1 MQCFVYSFSVKNRK
15 KQSVFT
21 FYTFNNV
28 QELIQCGMALLYNRL
43 YYTIVIH
50 THSDNLLAEDGER
63 SL

>member
-1 MQCFVYSFSVKNRK
+1 
-15 KQSVFT
+15 
-21 FYTFNNV
+21 
-28 QELIQCGMALLYNRL
+28 MALLYNRL